1 MNVLIRLLLT
11 GWVTMFSAMAEAGES
26 GPMGSSVER
35 TRNEVIYRDLVF
47 AEVDDLPLKLDLY
60 LPQKATGK
68 SRLVVFFHGGSWRSG
83 SKESCQVRWLVRH
96 GYGVASVGY
105 RKSYSAPF
113 PVILHDCK
121 GAVRFLRANADRLG
135 VVADKIAVAGASAG
149 GHLALLLATTAGVD
163 GLEGAVGGNLQQ
175 SSRVQLALG
184 LYCPTDLR
192 HDVAT
197 DPGRWNKPSSPLYL
211 LLGGK
216 PSEKIG
222 LALQA
227 SVTTHV
233 TEDDPPIILL
243 AGGADK
249 PGPVEHG
256 RRLKAAYE
264 RVGLEAVFQIV
275 PGAGHGGPE
284 FRDEQRAALILS
296 QLEKAL
302 GSVSDNS

>member
-1 MNVLIRLLLT
+1 MNLIRLLLT
-11 GWVTMFSAMAEAGES
+11 SWVTVFSVAAEAGES

-35 TRNEVIYRDLVF
+35 TRNEVIYRDLIF
-47 AEVDDLPLKLDLY
+47 AEVEDLPLKLDLY
-60 LPQKATGK
+60 LPLKAIGK
-68 SRLVVFFHGGSWRSG
+68 PRLVVFFHGGSWRSG

-105 RKSYSAPF
+105 RKSHSAPF

-121 GAVRFLRANADRLG
+121 GAVRFLRANAAMLG
-135 VVADKIAVAGASAG
+135 ILADKIAVAGASAG

-184 LYCPTDLR
+184 MYCPTDLR
-192 HDVAT
+192 HDAVT
-197 DPGRWNKPSSPLYL
+197 NPERWDKPASPLYQ

-216 PSEKIG
+216 PSERID
-222 LALQA
+222 LARQA
-227 SVTTHV
+227 SVTTHISA
-233 TEDDPPIILL
+233 DDPPVILL

-256 RRLKAAYE
+256 RRLKAAYDKA
-264 RVGLEAVFQIV
+264 GLEAVFQV
-275 PGAGHGGPE
+275 LPGAGHGGPE

-302 GSVSDNS
+302 GSGSDDS